1 MVSHHT
7 SQNST
12 SKKSTNKSAEKDV
25 ENRELPLLV
34 GMQIDNGHYGKQD
47 GGKKLGIKLP
57 YSQAIPLLGIY
68 PEEKLL
74 KKTHVAQCSQ
84 RHYLQ

>member
-12 SKKSTNKSAEKDV
+12 IKKSTNKSAERDV

-34 GMQIDNGHYGKQD
+34 GMQIDNSHYGKQY
-47 GGKKLGIKLP
+47 GGERTWNKTTIQPSNPTTGH
-57 YSQAIPLLGIY
+57 IP
-68 PEEKLL
+68 
-74 KKTHVAQCSQ
+74 
-84 RHYLQ
+84 